1 MLRGI
6 QQRDLD
12 RNRWIKISM
21 GVILLLI
28 CVSMVVT
35 LVPGLM
41 SGPSTDASSPDAIAN
56 VAGQPIT
63 VIDFQ
68 QKFDQLMSNQQIPQM
83 MRPIYARQLL
93 NDMVFQQA
101 LAYEAQQM
109 GVQVTPQEEAAR
121 IRELVPSAWKDNKWD
136 PQVYQN
142 AIEQGAGMSV
152 SQFESTLHDSM
163 LEEKFRALVTDG
175 VAVTPAEVQQEFQ
188 WRNDRVTLKY
198 ALIKPTDL
206 ASKIQPTDAE
216 LSAWFS
222 RNQSRYQI
230 PEKRSVNYALLDL
243 AKLKANTQATDAE
256 LQAYYQAHLADYQVQ
271 NRAHVEHILFKT
283 VGKTDAEIAEIKKKA
298 EDVLQQAQ
306 KKGADFEALAKK
318 YSEDDGSASKGGDL
332 GWILQGQ
339 TVPAFEKAAFSVPM
353 GGVSDLVTTPYG
365 FEIIKVIDRETAH
378 TKSLAE
384 VRDAVQQAVLSQ
396 KVSDG
401 ANNIAGQIA
410 SAVRESDRQSL
421 DGLAKKF
428 NLQLGQVPP
437 VSMTEPIGPLGN
449 SQELHEIVFS
459 LQPGELSQPIET
471 DSGYVVM
478 TVKNI
483 VPAHQGTL
491 AEVHAQALADYQQ
504 ENSVTLAKQR
514 AEQLAQKVKSGEPLD
529 KAAKDLGLAVA
540 TSEPFARNGS
550 VPAVGS
556 GRQLS
561 AAFNLNPGQTGG
573 PTQIEGNWVVYQV
586 VSHQAANPSD
596 FASQEAGIKQQLLQT
611 RQNAAF
617 EAFRSSLLD
626 QLRAQGKLTINSD
639 ALRRFTQTS

>member
-109 GVQVTPQEEAAR
+109 GIQVSPQEEAAR
-121 IRELVPSAWKDNKWD
+121 IRELVPSAWKGDKWD
-136 PQVYQN
+136 PQVYQS
-142 AIEQGAGMSV
+142 AIEQGTGMSV
-152 SQFESTLHDSM
+152 SQFESSLHDSM
-163 LEEKFRALVTDG
+163 LEEKFRELVTDG
-175 VAVTPAEVQQEFQ
+175 VGVTPAEVQQEFQ

-206 ASKIQPTDAE
+206 ASKIQPTDAD

-222 RNQSRYQI
+222 RNESRYQI
-230 PEKRSVNYALLDL
+230 PEKRSIDYALLDL
-243 AKLKANTQATDAE
+243 AKLKASTQVTDAE

-298 EDVLQQAQ
+298 EDVVQQAQ

-339 TVPAFEKAAFSVPM
+339 TVPAFEKAAFSVPK

-384 VRDAVQQAVLSQ
+384 VRDSVQQSVLAQ
-396 KVSDG
+396 KVSDE

-410 SAVRESDRQSL
+410 SAVRESNRQPL
-421 DGLAKKF
+421 DALAKKF
-428 NLQLGQVPP
+428 NLELGEVPA

-483 VPAHQGTL
+483 APAHQGTL

-514 AEQLAQKVKSGEPLD
+514 ADQLAQKVKSGESLD
-529 KAAKDLGLAVA
+529 KAAKDLGLTVT

-586 VSHQAANPSD
+586 VSHQAANSSD
-596 FASQEAGIKQQLLQT
+596 FASQEAGIQQQLLQT

-617 EAFRSSLLD
+617 EAFRTSLLD
-626 QLRAQGKLTINSD
+626 QLRTQGKLTINAD
-639 ALRRFTQTS
+639 ALSRFTQTS